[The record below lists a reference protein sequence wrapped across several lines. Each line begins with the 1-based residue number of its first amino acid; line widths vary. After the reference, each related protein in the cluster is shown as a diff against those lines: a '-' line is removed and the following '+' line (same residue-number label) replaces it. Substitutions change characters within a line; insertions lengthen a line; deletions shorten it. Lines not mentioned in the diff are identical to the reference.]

1 VYNNF
6 KSASVV
12 ALGKLSDN
20 LKQRSSALQGAA
32 NGTAY
37 NMSTRIIDCFKHTDE
52 VGDIVQ
58 KLVGTEKKEDS
69 NKASE
74 KTPTVNFFKKP
85 KGRKGKRIV
94 KSKNKKK

>member
-1 VYNNF
+1 
-6 KSASVV
+6 
-12 ALGKLSDN
+12 
-20 LKQRSSALQGAA
+20 
-32 NGTAY
+32 
-37 NMSTRIIDCFKHTDE
+37 